1 LIHFSLLA
9 RRTEVWLSQA
19 EPALRQ
25 NQRRMRTMSVT
36 RSSLLFFLLLLTVV
50 AFAQAD
56 QAPAFHG
63 LASRAEVTGP
73 RGSFVTEMISL
84 ADGTTRFVQIYP
96 PNVPQGRGRVE
107 LVVAGGTVA
116 FQRDAKGAFVPGDPG
131 TSSFV
136 LGHDA
141 VRLALAAGSR
151 ATRVSRPGPA
161 EMGGGTVTIEL
172 ADYRRHIGLELPFS
186 ATFVHSAA
194 PKDRYVYRY
203 TELLPFRIAPGS
215 PAPSGPTNAALLFER
230 LGDFREI
237 AAAHERVMAAHRA
250 SDAKLLTADAAGLST
265 VSGRGRLSEVKREE
279 QLARMREYLGAI
291 RFSRYE
297 DTVVPVIALSEDGSL
312 AWLACEMEAEG
323 VRTAEGKSE
332 PIAYAFSWVEHYA
345 RGSADAQGRRPWSA
359 IGNASSLR
367 P

>member
-1 LIHFSLLA
+1 
-9 RRTEVWLSQA
+9 
-19 EPALRQ
+19 
-25 NQRRMRTMSVT
+25 MSV
-36 RSSLLFFLLLLTVV
+36 RASLIFGLLF
-50 AFAQAD
+50 AANIDAAD
-56 QAPAFHG
+56 PGG

-73 RGSFVTEMISL
+73 RGNFVTEMISL

-96 PNVPQGRGRVE
+96 PNDPKGRSRVE
-107 LVVAGGTVA
+107 LLVAGGKLA

-131 TSSFV
+131 TRSFV

-141 VRLALAAGSR
+141 VRLALAKGA
-151 ATRVSRPGPA
+151 RPARLSLSGPA

-172 ADYRRHIGLELPFS
+172 ADYRRHIGQELPFS

-194 PKDRYVYRY
+194 PMDRYVYRY
-203 TELLPFRIAPGS
+203 TELLPFRVAPGS
-215 PAPSGPTNAALLFER
+215 PSPGGLTNPALLFER
-230 LGDFREI
+230 LGDLRDI
-237 AAAHERVMAAHRA
+237 AAAHERVMTAHRA
-250 SDAKLLTADAAGLST
+250 SDAQLLTADAAELST
-265 VSGRGRLSEVKREE
+265 VSGRGRLSEVKRED

-291 RFSRYE
+291 RFSSYE
-297 DTVVPVIALSEDGSL
+297 DTVVPVIGMAEDGSL

-323 VRTAEGKSE
+323 VHTAEGKSE

-345 RGSADAQGRRPWSA
+345 RGPADAQGRRPWSA

>member
-1 LIHFSLLA
+1 MSLA
-9 RRTEVWLSQA
+9 
-19 EPALRQ
+19 
-25 NQRRMRTMSVT
+25 
-36 RSSLLFFLLLLTVV
+36 RSSLLFFILLFTAS

-56 QAPAFHG
+56 KAPAIFLG

-96 PNVPQGRGRVE
+96 PDDAKGRSRVE
-107 LVVAGGTVA
+107 LVVAGGKLA
-116 FQRDAKGAFVPGDPG
+116 FQRDAKGAFVPADPG

-141 VRLALAAGSR
+141 VRLALAKGSR
-151 ATRVSRPGPA
+151 PTRLSLPGPA

-172 ADYRRHIGLELPFS
+172 GAYRRHIGLELPFS

-194 PKDRYVYRY
+194 PNDRYVYRY

-215 PAPSGPTNAALLFER
+215 PSPGVLTSPALLFER
-230 LGDFREI
+230 LGDLGEI

-250 SDAKLLTADAAGLST
+250 SDANLLTADAAGLST

-297 DTVVPVIALSEDGSL
+297 DTVLPVIALSQDGSL

-323 VRTAEGKSE
+323 VHTAEGKSE

-345 RGSADAQGRRPWSA
+345 RGPADAQGRRPWSA